1 VPDHDEEIAGRI
13 DAVVA
18 SALAAWPRFGVTPDA
33 FRDYVVARL
42 TSPADVDALHAAD
55 LYLACAC
62 VAGDDEALRVLDSG
76 WLRPLEQSLRR
87 VATTAAADALQALRE
102 KLLVRGKLADYA
114 GRGPLASWLRVA
126 GVRTALNLCRGQPA
140 GSVDHELATLAD
152 GGRDIELDY
161 IQARFR
167 SEFKQAFGAAVATLT
182 QRQRGLLGFHYVEA
196 LTLEQVAA
204 VYRVSRATVARWLA
218 EARQRLLAETRRQL
232 AETLELDT
240 AQLDSMMQLLDSH
253 IDVSLSAIAPKR

>member
-1 VPDHDEEIAGRI
+1 VT
-13 DAVVA
+13 
-18 SALAAWPRFGVTPDA
+18 AWPRFGITRDA
-33 FRDYVVARL
+33 FRKYVVARL
-42 TSPADVDALHAAD
+42 PTPVTQRDLDAVHAAD

-76 WLRPLEQSLRR
+76 WLRSLEPSVRR
-87 VATTAAADALQALRE
+87 VAAAAAGDALQAVRE

-114 GRGPLASWLRVA
+114 GRGALASWLRVTA
-126 GVRTALNLCRGQPA
+126 VRTALNLRRGQPSGA
-140 GSVDHELATLAD
+140 AEHELAGIAD
-152 GGRDIELDY
+152 GGRDLELDY

-167 SEFKQAFGAAVATLT
+167 SDFKQAFGAAAATLT
-182 QRQRGLLGFHYVEA
+182 ERQRGLLGFHYVEA

-218 EARQRLLAETRRQL
+218 EARQLLLAETRRQL
-232 AETLELDT
+232 AERLKLDT

-253 IDVSLSAIAPKR
+253 IDLSLSAIAPKQR